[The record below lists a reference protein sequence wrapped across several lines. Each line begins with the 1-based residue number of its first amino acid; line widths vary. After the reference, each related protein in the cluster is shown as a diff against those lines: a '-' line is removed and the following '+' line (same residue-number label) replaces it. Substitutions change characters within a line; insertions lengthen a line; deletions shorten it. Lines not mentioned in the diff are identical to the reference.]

1 MVRILSI
8 TLAAIAWAGVVRADD
23 SPAKTKAEATGALVG
38 RVVDLKGHP
47 VDGAEVW
54 GVVRRSRVAATRTGG
69 DGRFRLGPI
78 AEEKAVDLWF
88 EAPGLSRQVREGL
101 HVLAGRD
108 RDLGDLKALPGTRIR
123 GRLVD
128 SAGKPLPGVRLAVED
143 YRYILGHTVTFDQLE
158 WSLAGGAD
166 GRFETPPMPA
176 GQVNFRF
183 VTSGKARQYLS
194 RWAEPGVE
202 TIDLGD
208 VVLADEVLVR
218 GVVLDR
224 DGQPAPGVGVIVEY
238 DYENAVKT
246 DASGRFT
253 VHGAG
258 KEAKV
263 VMLRSNDYFAEKP
276 RLELG
281 HDHDHVKLTMT
292 RAYHIQGTAVDAETG
307 KPVDIDSVRLCLVDR
322 EPDGSYALRG

>member
-1 MVRILSI
+1 MFRILSI
-8 TLAAIAWAGVVRADD
+8 ALAAIAWAGVVRADD
-23 SPAKTKAEATGALVG
+23 SPAKKAEATGALVG

-47 VDGAEVW
+47 VEGAEVW
-54 GVVRRSRVAATRTGG
+54 GVIRRSRVAATRTSG

-101 HVLAGRD
+101 HVLGGKD
-108 RDLGDLKALPGTRIR
+108 HDLGDLKALPGTRIR
-123 GRLVD
+123 GRVVD
-128 SAGKPLPGVRLAVED
+128 SSGKPLPGVRLAIED
-143 YRYILGHTVTFDQLE
+143 YRYILGHTVTSDQLE

-218 GVVLDR
+218 GVVLDQ

-246 DASGRFT
+246 DTSGRFT

-281 HDHDHVKLTMT
+281 PDHDHVKLTMT
-292 RAYHIQGTAVDAETG
+292 RAYHIQGTAVDTETG
-307 KPVDIDSVRLCLVDR
+307 KPVDIDSVRLCIVDR